1 MISFVVVEAYS
12 LALVAHHRLV
22 LEYNSV
28 GVVVPIA
35 VDMVAAEAVH
45 MAVEA
50 AAPIV
55 VHIEMEVVRMV
66 VEVAHT
72 EVAALVLVAGLDRMT

>member
-1 MISFVVVEAYS
+1 VISFVVVEAYN

-28 GVVVPIA
+28 EVVVPIA
-35 VDMVAAEAVH
+35 VEMVAAEAAH

-50 AAPIV
+50 VAPIV
-55 VHIEMEVVRMV
+55 VHIEMEVVHTA

-72 EVAALVLVAGLDRMT
+72 EVAALVLVAGLDHMT

>member
-1 MISFVVVEAYS
+1 MISFVVVEAYN

-50 AAPIV
+50 AAV
-55 VHIEMEVVRMV
+55 VHTEMEVVRMV

-72 EVAALVLVAGLDRMT
+72 EVAALVLVAGLGHMT

>member
-1 MISFVVVEAYS
+1 VISFVVVEAYS

-50 AAPIV
+50 AAV

>member
-1 MISFVVVEAYS
+1 MISFVVVEAYN

-22 LEYNSV
+22 LHTAA
-28 GVVVPIA
+28 VVVPIA
-35 VDMVAAEAVH
+35 VDMVAAGVAH

-50 AAPIV
+50 AGPVV

-72 EVAALVLVAGLDRMT
+72 EVAALVLVAGLDHTT